1 MKMNRVH
8 EKEHWRLPVSR
19 KEACRDR
26 KHRGNAGFSGF
37 APSRRAF
44 DAYSLAKAIPENMMI
59 HTLTT
64 DPAVA
69 LELGRRMA
77 ANAKR
82 QPRLRHRLGAVWSR
96 LFNERS
102 PVVPRARSHS

>member
-1 MKMNRVH
+1 
-8 EKEHWRLPVSR
+8 
-19 KEACRDR
+19 
-26 KHRGNAGFSGF
+26 
-37 APSRRAF
+37 
-44 DAYSLAKAIPENMMI
+44 MI
-59 HTLTT
+59 NTLTS

-96 LFNERS
+96 LFNEHGSVVQHSRS
-102 PVVPRARSHS
+102 RS